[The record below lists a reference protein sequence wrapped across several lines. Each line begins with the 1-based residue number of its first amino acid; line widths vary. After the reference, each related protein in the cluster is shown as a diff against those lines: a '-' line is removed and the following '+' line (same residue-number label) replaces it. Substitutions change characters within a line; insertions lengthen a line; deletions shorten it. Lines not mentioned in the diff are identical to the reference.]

1 MQVIKTILVSV
12 ALLFLVF
19 GPYVFLDKPFIVKY
33 NCDLSSFHPDI
44 PIAVKEQCRKA
55 H

>member
-1 MQVIKTILVSV
+1 MIRTVIGAV
-12 ALLFLVF
+12 ALLFLIL
-19 GPYVFLDKPFIVKY
+19 GPYVFLDKPFIAKY

-55 H
+55 HQ